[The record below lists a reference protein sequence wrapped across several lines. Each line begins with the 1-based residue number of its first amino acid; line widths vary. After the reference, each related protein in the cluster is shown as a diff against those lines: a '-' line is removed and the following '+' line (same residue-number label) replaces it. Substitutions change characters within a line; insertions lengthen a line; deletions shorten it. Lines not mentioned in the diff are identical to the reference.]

1 VPLLNLK
8 NKNMQKNNSILLAFL
23 LALVMVTSGCE
34 VIGDIFQ
41 AGMWTMFIIIIL
53 VVALIFWIIR
63 KFRK

>member
-1 VPLLNLK
+1 MKSNPSLL
-8 NKNMQKNNSILLAFL
+8 IALLLFTVTA
-23 LALVMVTSGCE
+23 TSGCE